1 MAPRGLSADEKRV
14 RLVGD
19 LFSLRRV
26 STLRQLELFHET
38 KDFYQLKELEKA
50 RISHL
55 APKNKGIV
63 QQSVKEVLQ
72 GLVDDG
78 LVQSDKIGAC
88 NIFWAFPSQRGATL
102 HNQLKE
108 TRETR
113 ASYLLQQTQITKEK
127 EGATAERV
135 DTETRQEQLAE
146 LARLRKTHAALLTEL
161 ELYGAC
167 NPVELEKKRRFIF
180 LAHEA
185 ASRWTDNFGMLMGHC
200 TQTLGADSGEIR
212 QSLGVEDTYDDI

>member
-14 RLVGD
+14 RL
-19 LFSLRRV
+19 
-26 STLRQLELFHET
+26 LELFHET

-50 RISHL
+50 RISHSKVIRL
-55 APKNKGIV
+55 
-63 QQSVKEVLQ
+63 E
-72 GLVDDG
+72 
-78 LVQSDKIGAC
+78 
-88 NIFWAFPSQRGATL
+88 RATYSG
-102 HNQLKE
+102 
-108 TRETR
+108 RFR
-113 ASYLLQQTQITKEK
+113 ASAARLSTISSSSTRKR
-127 EGATAERV
+127 AHSERV

-167 NPVELEKKRRFIF
+167 NPVLLDTKRRSSF

-185 ASRWTDNFGMLMGHC
+185 ASRWTDNFGILMGHC

-212 QSLGVEDTYDDI
+212 QSLGIEDTYDDI